1 MEGAAGADIRR
12 PRLLD
17 NHESA
22 KARWRDHDDTDKHD
36 GAFTTITTALWHDG
50 TMKPEAQMEF
60 RLRSTLTDD
69 EEMVAGEVIASA
81 LAVHRALGPGYLESF
96 YRKAMC
102 LELRA
107 RALAFETEK
116 AVEVQYRGEVLGTHR
131 IDLIVQG
138 LVVVE
143 LKAVQGL
150 DPVHRKQV
158 VSYLK
163 ATKLRLGLLINF
175 DVELLKQGLKRVV
188 L

>member
-1 MEGAAGADIRR
+1 ME
-12 PRLLD
+12 L
-17 NHESA
+17 
-22 KARWRDHDDTDKHD
+22 
-36 GAFTTITTALWHDG
+36 
-50 TMKPEAQMEF
+50 
-60 RLRSTLTDD
+60 RLRSPLTQ
-69 EEMVAGEVIASA
+69 EEELVAGEVIASA
-81 LAVHRALGPGYLESF
+81 LAVHRELGPGYLESF

-102 LELRA
+102 IELRA

-116 AVEVQYRGEVLGTHR
+116 AVEVRYRGEVLGTHR

-138 LVVVE
+138 LVIVE
-143 LKAVQGL
+143 LKAVEAL

-175 DVELLKQGLKRVV
+175 DAELLKQGLKRIV